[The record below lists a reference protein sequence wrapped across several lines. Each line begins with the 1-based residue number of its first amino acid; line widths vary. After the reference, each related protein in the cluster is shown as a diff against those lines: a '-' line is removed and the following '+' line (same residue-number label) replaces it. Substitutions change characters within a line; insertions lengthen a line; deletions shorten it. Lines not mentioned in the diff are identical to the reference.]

1 MEVQIESGKTHSM
14 KTWHRFKE
22 SLYRCGLGFTLI
34 LLPLGA
40 HAFDLSPNVSRVV
53 SDPSYLPSGGQFS
66 GSTEYSDS
74 VINFNTNDASGTQTS
89 TTNTISDAVSQV
101 WEFGLTGDFTLRFAD
116 AYQWSTPTSTA
127 ADGSISITNYEGF
140 VDPSFGIIWR
150 VLDEQEHFFN
160 WDLTAAYAPNFL
172 NAQSADPTQNG
183 TVARGGDTASF
194 GTALSYKGEDF
205 TLYLSGTATCLDNR
219 SILNPGSNIT
229 VDYNSSW
236 QYTFSVLTQTR
247 VTNKWSVNLGL
258 SRLYIDNISGSFTT
272 NNGTL
277 FIIGDQPGDVTT
289 FIAALNL
296 QFAPNRFVMS
306 IIYNYD
312 FFDNGAFTNVTLPNN
327 STTTTDKGES
337 VYGLEFRYV
346 L

>member
-1 MEVQIESGKTHSM
+1 MM
-14 KTWHRFKE
+14 KNDFNRH
-22 SLYRCGLGFTLI
+22 LYPYALGLTFI
-34 LLPLGA
+34 FLPFNA

-53 SDPSYLPSGGQFS
+53 SDPSYLPSGGQLF

-74 VINFNTNDASGTQTS
+74 VINFNTNDTSGAQTS
-89 TTNTISDAVSQV
+89 TTNTISDTVNQV
-101 WEFGLTGDFTLRFAD
+101 LEFGLTGDFTLRIAD
-116 AYQWSTPTSTA
+116 SYQWSTSTSTA
-127 ADGSISITNYEGF
+127 ADGSISITNSEGF

-160 WDLTAAYAPNFL
+160 WDLTGSYAPNFI

-205 TLYLSGTATCLDNR
+205 TLYLSGSATYLDNR

-236 QYTFSVLTQTR
+236 QYAFSLLTQTR
-247 VTNKWSVNLGL
+247 VTDKWSVNLGL
-258 SRLYIDNISGSFTT
+258 SRVYIDNINGSFTT
-272 NNGTL
+272 SNGAL
-277 FIIGDQPGDVTT
+277 FTIGDQPGDVTT

-312 FFDNGAFTNVTLPNN
+312 SFDNGAFTNVTLPNN
-327 STTTTDKGES
+327 STTTTGKGES